1 MSYFLFLVFSGRHH
15 ACMIRDSKYLYGL
28 KKCRVMIHFPIRM
41 HMVGDAR
48 ITEKPTQ
55 IYTRTSSCVGD
66 GIN

>member
-48 ITEKPTQ
+48 ILNNLHKYIHVRLHAWEME
-55 IYTRTSSCVGD
+55 
-66 GIN
+66 